1 MPIHTVLGPIDAA
14 DLGRTS
20 MHEHLLSD
28 LRIWA
33 KTPTELPPEGVPM
46 GPELMAYLRW
56 NFLSIPENIVLHD
69 PEVAAEELAHV
80 VTSGGSGV
88 VELTLDGMGRRLAEL
103 PEISRRSGVHVMVGA
118 GFYVEP
124 TMPDDVRTA
133 DVDTLT
139 ELLLT
144 QLREGIDGTGIRPA
158 LLGEIGTSYPV
169 TDAEWRSLR
178 AAARA
183 GAETGATVY
192 THQSFRGMAGT
203 EVLEVLVEEGM
214 SPDRVIIG
222 HLDEYWDQAY
232 HRDIAQA
239 GAVLAYDTFGS
250 DFYYGGADLRNPTDA
265 ERLDMVE
272 WLLSEGYGDQL
283 VIAQDVWAQA
293 NLRRNGGRGYD
304 HLFARIGPA
313 IAKIAGDPAVADQ
326 ILIHTPRRLLDR
338 PTL

>member
-69 PEVAAEELAHV
+69 PAVAAEELAHV
-80 VTSGGSGV
+80 VTAGGSGV

-144 QLREGIDGTGIRPA
+144 QLRDGI
-158 LLGEIGTSYPV
+158 
-169 TDAEWRSLR
+169 
-178 AAARA
+178 
-183 GAETGATVY
+183 
-192 THQSFRGMAGT
+192 
-203 EVLEVLVEEGM
+203 
-214 SPDRVIIG
+214 
-222 HLDEYWDQAY
+222 
-232 HRDIAQA
+232 
-239 GAVLAYDTFGS
+239 
-250 DFYYGGADLRNPTDA
+250 
-265 ERLDMVE
+265 
-272 WLLSEGYGDQL
+272 
-283 VIAQDVWAQA
+283 
-293 NLRRNGGRGYD
+293 
-304 HLFARIGPA
+304 
-313 IAKIAGDPAVADQ
+313 
-326 ILIHTPRRLLDR
+326 
-338 PTL
+338 